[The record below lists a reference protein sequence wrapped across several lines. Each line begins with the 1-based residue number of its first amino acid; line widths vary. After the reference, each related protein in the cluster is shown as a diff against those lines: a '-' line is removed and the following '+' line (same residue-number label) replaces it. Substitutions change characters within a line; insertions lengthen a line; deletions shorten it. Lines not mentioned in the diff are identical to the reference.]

1 MLAIKQIIMKHVS
14 IFLLFLLVPFIN
26 TNSESYQNDVW
37 KLLDKSQKSLLSN
50 PELSADYTLQAFEI
64 LKHTTDSAL
73 IVSTLIMGGRAYM
86 LQGNF
91 DLSVN
96 TYYEALSY
104 CPLKDNRTRAQ
115 IKVNLGTL
123 YGSLKDFSKAVE
135 LIDNAAST
143 YKALNDS
150 SGIANA
156 YNSRGLIHVYMGE
169 YAIADK
175 FFKDALRIN
184 KALKD
189 EKNMAANI
197 NNMCLYEGNTE
208 EKIDLLKEAIQINKR
223 KNSIWSLAENFNNMG
238 LQLYYAKKYNEAI
251 VALKAA
257 HEYALEVNAQELIC
271 DNYEY
276 FSQVYSAQNDYKQ
289 AYENLVNFE
298 QKRNQLLQER
308 RLINIER
315 KVANQRMQDQKKEAE
330 IQEQMHQIELLRRN
344 IFIVIILAL
353 CVFLFVFFSV
363 KQFKRKKNLQIAEAQ
378 AELLSKDK
386 IITDLKLQQQAIE
399 LEMQSKKLES
409 TQSELTNFVLFVN
422 SRNELLD
429 KIREMIKEAYKM
441 EYKEILS
448 HLKNINTFIFQF
460 KKMEEENNG
469 LTKDIEEQNQ
479 DFLNRLCEKH
489 PNLTQGE
496 KKLATFLRINLS
508 TKEISL
514 LTGISIKAIGMS
526 RYRLR
531 KTLELDPKED
541 ISVYLRNI

>member
-1 MLAIKQIIMKHVS
+1 M
-14 IFLLFLLVPFIN
+14 
-26 TNSESYQNDVW
+26 
-37 KLLDKSQKSLLSN
+37 
-50 PELSADYTLQAFEI
+50 
-64 LKHTTDSAL
+64 
-73 IVSTLIMGGRAYM
+73 
-86 LQGNF
+86 
-91 DLSVN
+91 
-96 TYYEALSY
+96 
-104 CPLKDNRTRAQ
+104 
-115 IKVNLGTL
+115 
-123 YGSLKDFSKAVE
+123 
-135 LIDNAAST
+135 
-143 YKALNDS
+143 
-150 SGIANA
+150 
-156 YNSRGLIHVYMGE
+156 
-169 YAIADK
+169 
-175 FFKDALRIN
+175 
-184 KALKD
+184 
-189 EKNMAANI
+189 
-197 NNMCLYEGNTE
+197 
-208 EKIDLLKEAIQINKR
+208 
-223 KNSIWSLAENFNNMG
+223 
-238 LQLYYAKKYNEAI
+238 
-251 VALKAA
+251 
-257 HEYALEVNAQELIC
+257 
-271 DNYEY
+271 
-276 FSQVYSAQNDYKQ
+276 
-289 AYENLVNFE
+289 
-298 QKRNQLLQER
+298 
-308 RLINIER
+308 
-315 KVANQRMQDQKKEAE
+315 
-330 IQEQMHQIELLRRN
+330 
-344 IFIVIILAL
+344 
-353 CVFLFVFFSV
+353 
-363 KQFKRKKNLQIAEAQ
+363 QIAEAQ

>member
-1 MLAIKQIIMKHVS
+1 
-14 IFLLFLLVPFIN
+14 
-26 TNSESYQNDVW
+26 
-37 KLLDKSQKSLLSN
+37 
-50 PELSADYTLQAFEI
+50 
-64 LKHTTDSAL
+64 
-73 IVSTLIMGGRAYM
+73 
-86 LQGNF
+86 
-91 DLSVN
+91 
-96 TYYEALSY
+96 
-104 CPLKDNRTRAQ
+104 
-115 IKVNLGTL
+115 
-123 YGSLKDFSKAVE
+123 
-135 LIDNAAST
+135 
-143 YKALNDS
+143 
-150 SGIANA
+150 
-156 YNSRGLIHVYMGE
+156 
-169 YAIADK
+169 
-175 FFKDALRIN
+175 
-184 KALKD
+184 
-189 EKNMAANI
+189 
-197 NNMCLYEGNTE
+197 
-208 EKIDLLKEAIQINKR
+208 
-223 KNSIWSLAENFNNMG
+223 
-238 LQLYYAKKYNEAI
+238 
-251 VALKAA
+251 
-257 HEYALEVNAQELIC
+257 
-271 DNYEY
+271 
-276 FSQVYSAQNDYKQ
+276 
-289 AYENLVNFE
+289 
-298 QKRNQLLQER
+298 
-308 RLINIER
+308 
-315 KVANQRMQDQKKEAE
+315 MQDQKKEAE

-353 CVFLFVFFSV
+353 CVFLFVFFLV

-429 KIREMIKEAYKM
+429 KIREMIKDAYKM
-441 EYKEILS
+441 EYKEMLS

>member
-1 MLAIKQIIMKHVS
+1 MKHVS

-26 TNSESYQNDVW
+26 INSESYQNDVW

-73 IVSTLIMGGRAYM
+73 IVSTLIMGSRAYM

-104 CPLKDNRTRAQ
+104 CPSKDNRTRAQ

-143 YKALNDS
+143 YRALNDS

-175 FFKDALRIN
+175 LFKDALRIN

-251 VALKAA
+251 VALKVA

-276 FSQVYSAQNDYKQ
+276 FSQVYSAQNNYKQ

-531 KTLELDPKED
+531 KTLALDPKED

>member
-1 MLAIKQIIMKHVS
+1 M
-14 IFLLFLLVPFIN
+14 
-26 TNSESYQNDVW
+26 
-37 KLLDKSQKSLLSN
+37 
-50 PELSADYTLQAFEI
+50 
-64 LKHTTDSAL
+64 
-73 IVSTLIMGGRAYM
+73 
-86 LQGNF
+86 
-91 DLSVN
+91 
-96 TYYEALSY
+96 
-104 CPLKDNRTRAQ
+104 
-115 IKVNLGTL
+115 
-123 YGSLKDFSKAVE
+123 
-135 LIDNAAST
+135 
-143 YKALNDS
+143 
-150 SGIANA
+150 
-156 YNSRGLIHVYMGE
+156 
-169 YAIADK
+169 
-175 FFKDALRIN
+175 
-184 KALKD
+184 
-189 EKNMAANI
+189 
-197 NNMCLYEGNTE
+197 
-208 EKIDLLKEAIQINKR
+208 
-223 KNSIWSLAENFNNMG
+223 
-238 LQLYYAKKYNEAI
+238 
-251 VALKAA
+251 KAA

>member
-1 MLAIKQIIMKHVS
+1 M
-14 IFLLFLLVPFIN
+14 
-26 TNSESYQNDVW
+26 
-37 KLLDKSQKSLLSN
+37 
-50 PELSADYTLQAFEI
+50 
-64 LKHTTDSAL
+64 
-73 IVSTLIMGGRAYM
+73 
-86 LQGNF
+86 
-91 DLSVN
+91 
-96 TYYEALSY
+96 
-104 CPLKDNRTRAQ
+104 
-115 IKVNLGTL
+115 
-123 YGSLKDFSKAVE
+123 
-135 LIDNAAST
+135 
-143 YKALNDS
+143 
-150 SGIANA
+150 
-156 YNSRGLIHVYMGE
+156 
-169 YAIADK
+169 
-175 FFKDALRIN
+175 
-184 KALKD
+184 
-189 EKNMAANI
+189 
-197 NNMCLYEGNTE
+197 
-208 EKIDLLKEAIQINKR
+208 
-223 KNSIWSLAENFNNMG
+223 
-238 LQLYYAKKYNEAI
+238 
-251 VALKAA
+251 
-257 HEYALEVNAQELIC
+257 EVNAQELIC